1 MSKRRTFS
9 NLVDVNVRELQYTD
23 ERDFDAYVEKFL
35 THSSAKNLSKET
47 IKFYDQKL
55 ALWRNTLEEL
65 GITTDVTRCDRE
77 VIERY
82 VDYFVNERGWKYV
95 SVKTSLRAVKAF
107 FNFLRNIERVID
119 RHGFDDF
126 VISGTDKSGIET
138 FSQSQITRLLSEAD
152 PKLFT
157 GVRNYTIMLTFLET
171 GVRLRELCDIDI
183 PDVNFTDRVIK
194 ILGKNGSYRY
204 VPFQAKYANV
214 LRQYLKVR
222 GSSPVDSLF
231 ITHDDTKLSRRAVQQ
246 FLSRYGKK
254 ANITDKRVSPH
265 TFRHTFAKMYIQNG
279 GDPFS
284 LQQILG
290 HSTMDMVKVY
300 VNMFGKELDE
310 AHRKF
315 SPLSRIL
322 R

>member
-23 ERDFDAYVEKFL
+23 ESDFDAYVEKFL

-119 RHGFDDF
+119 RHDSMTSLFR
-126 VISGTDKSGIET
+126 ER
-138 FSQSQITRLLSEAD
+138 TRVELKRLVSRKLLGCF
-152 PKLFT
+152 PKRT
-157 GVRNYTIMLTFLET
+157 RNY
-171 GVRLRELCDIDI
+171 LRE
-183 PDVNFTDRVIK
+183 
-194 ILGKNGSYRY
+194 Y
-204 VPFQAKYANV
+204 VTI
-214 LRQYLKVR
+214 R
-222 GSSPVDSLF
+222 SC
-231 ITHDDTKLSRRAVQQ
+231 
-246 FLSRYGKK
+246 
-254 ANITDKRVSPH
+254 
-265 TFRHTFAKMYIQNG
+265 
-279 GDPFS
+279 
-284 LQQILG
+284 
-290 HSTMDMVKVY
+290 
-300 VNMFGKELDE
+300 
-310 AHRKF
+310 
-315 SPLSRIL
+315 
-322 R
+322 